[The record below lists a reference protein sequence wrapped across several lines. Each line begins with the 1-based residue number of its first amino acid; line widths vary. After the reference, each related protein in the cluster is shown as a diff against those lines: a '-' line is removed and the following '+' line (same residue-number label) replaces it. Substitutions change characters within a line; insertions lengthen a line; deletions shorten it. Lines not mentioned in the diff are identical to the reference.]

1 MNIKYFAM
9 TALAFSL
16 LAGCQSTEPE
26 ETAAPEPAS
35 TTPVA
40 EQPTSTR
47 PDAAERRS
55 AQREPEPTANGPEV
69 DPSREIPNLDGR
81 LESEGYGMTMI
92 VDGSSPQAFA
102 DSLEM
107 IASDT
112 SSEQYQALD
121 SAIRYLQ
128 AYSLEPGNLEA
139 LYRSL
144 DGLTA
149 EEIIER
155 AQSRHQ

>member
-35 TTPVA
+35 TTPAAEQPAPARRSVA
-40 EQPTSTR
+40 EQRPARTEQAQASTADVN
-47 PDAAERRS
+47 PA
-55 AQREPEPTANGPEV
+55 
-69 DPSREIPNLDGR
+69 REIPR
-81 LESEGYGMTMI
+81 LEGELGSEGYGMTMI
-92 VDGSSPQAFA
+92 IDGSSPEAFA
-102 DSLEM
+102 ESLKM

-112 SSEQYQALD
+112 SPDQYRMLD

-128 AYSLEPGNLEA
+128 TYAMGTRDLESF
-139 LYRSL
+139 YQSL
-144 DGLTA
+144 DGMTA

-155 AQSRHQ
+155 AQSRRQ